1 MSTNISLTIIIPV
14 YNEEKAVGTTI
25 ERLKLA
31 VQPYNWNIV
40 AVNDGSKDNSLSVL
54 ESISGITVIN
64 HKVNK
69 GYGAALKTGIMA
81 ATTDYVSFY
90 DSDGQH
96 EPQDLINLGLHIG
109 DADMIV
115 GDRGKKFYSTT
126 VRAPGKWVLRK
137 VADSLAGTKI
147 PDLNSGLRVVKT
159 DKIKDVLSLCPNG
172 FSFSTT
178 STLAFFNLGYLTEY
192 YPIDV
197 QTRVGK
203 SSVKIFS
210 HGFQTIMLMVR
221 LIALFNPLKI
231 FIPTAV
237 YIFLLGILYQ
247 LVEFFKIGLHIVN
260 GAVLLI
266 ITGIIIF
273 MIGILADQVSALRLE
288 TRSFQKGDK

>member
-247 LVEFFKIGLHIVN
+247 LVEFLKL
-260 GAVLLI
+260 
-266 ITGIIIF
+266 
-273 MIGILADQVSALRLE
+273 VSI
-288 TRSFQKGDK
+288 

>member
-1 MSTNISLTIIIPV
+1 M
-14 YNEEKAVGTTI
+14 
-25 ERLKLA
+25 
-31 VQPYNWNIV
+31 
-40 AVNDGSKDNSLSVL
+40 
-54 ESISGITVIN
+54 
-64 HKVNK
+64 
-69 GYGAALKTGIMA
+69 
-81 ATTDYVSFY
+81 
-90 DSDGQH
+90 
-96 EPQDLINLGLHIG
+96 
-109 DADMIV
+109 
-115 GDRGKKFYSTT
+115 
-126 VRAPGKWVLRK
+126 
-137 VADSLAGTKI
+137 
-147 PDLNSGLRVVKT
+147 KT